1 VSDYKTFLSKLHQNL
16 SFLRE
21 REAKYGG
28 HAPLELL
35 NQITDHQEAVT
46 LTEQA
51 ISGDLDQAEWQA
63 ALRPLLVAI
72 QARPGDETGSSVTL
86 GDIGGSIQDSTIA
99 GRDVNQMTVTVIN
112 LLGQVTPD
120 SSGRPEPLTQALTDL
135 VLKQVSALD
144 PRTAQRY
151 PQNPA
156 GYTDPLRDA
165 LTELLAM
172 DRGLAARLDALLTQY
187 EQAQSGDTITLSGTG
202 NITKGQDNISVTATG
217 SGITIGLVGGDVH
230 LGQSGG
236 KDVNE

>member
-230 LGQSGG
+230 LGQCGG
-236 KDVNE
+236 KDET